1 MRAFAAVMAIAWLAF
16 NVWWLDQDRLVRD
29 GDEEG
34 HVGAAELFMVDL
46 REHRFEDA
54 GRRLFVDDMGDYPSL
69 YPALVGGWWA
79 LMEGGD
85 PGRMEVRAIN
95 LVWLAVAAAAVAG
108 IAWRAGADVGPSWMA
123 GAAVLW
129 LPLNG
134 ALCRHFMPEGL
145 LAATVALAVLA
156 AAWQRERP
164 TVWRALLLGVALGFG
179 VLTKQTVVLYVVF
192 PIAALVRWNWN
203 LLLVPVAAAAVCGPW
218 LANNLLE
225 QVDYAQ
231 DSAGYPGGWVKHL
244 LFYVWAL
251 VNPGLGSVW
260 IVGLGLG
267 FVAGTRGDLG
277 RLNGFAALWLGG
289 TLLLL
294 ILVPKKYERL
304 LAPMLPAAGL
314 IVATVAQR
322 GPWEAAGGILAGAAW
337 TVAASTTDIA
347 QPSSFSQDFHPGC
360 TQVWLRP
367 PVNDDWG
374 LSKLAAASRSSSPGP
389 ILMRGEP
396 PPVPCEVQTT
406 HPWDTHVTPYL
417 RRIGDERELVTE
429 GGGAIVID
437 WNGGSEGDTVVAL
450 PSLDREFAILT
461 LTPVP

>member
-244 LFYVWAL
+244 LFYVWAWSTP
-251 VNPGLGSVW
+251 VSVRCGSS
-260 IVGLGLG
+260 
-267 FVAGTRGDLG
+267 
-277 RLNGFAALWLGG
+277 
-289 TLLLL
+289 
-294 ILVPKKYERL
+294 
-304 LAPMLPAAGL
+304 
-314 IVATVAQR
+314 
-322 GPWEAAGGILAGAAW
+322 AW
-337 TVAASTTDIA
+337 AWA
-347 QPSSFSQDFHPGC
+347 
-360 TQVWLRP
+360 
-367 PVNDDWG
+367 
-374 LSKLAAASRSSSPGP
+374 SSPG
-389 ILMRGEP
+389 RGE
-396 PPVPCEVQTT
+396 T
-406 HPWDTHVTPYL
+406 WA
-417 RRIGDERELVTE
+417 G
-429 GGGAIVID
+429 
-437 WNGGSEGDTVVAL
+437 
-450 PSLDREFAILT
+450 
-461 LTPVP
+461 